1 VTVTS
6 KLPLCAAQLANPSYG
21 VIGLNYREVGTPE
34 HLTREVS
41 VCPRTT
47 VSQMLNGLQSHPWDA
62 HVTSSMRRSP
72 ATSRR
77 QTSWGPLAFPQVC
90 APPLLSTLY
99 ALAALAACC
108 CMPCCRLYHSLT
120 IAACCCM
127 PCCRL
132 YHSLTIAA
140 YYFRRIPK
148 CACVWVECVRDA
160 PSFSGL
166 WSHVHACMWLPIR
179 T

>member
-1 VTVTS
+1 MSTHDRQSDVEWFAVPSLGCSCYFIYAQVPCNFTPANDLGPVG
-6 KLPLCAAQLANPSYG
+6 LPPGLCAAFTFHS
-21 VIGLNYREVGTPE
+21 VI
-34 HLTREVS
+34 
-41 VCPRTT
+41 
-47 VSQMLNGLQSHPWDA
+47 
-62 HVTSSMRRSP
+62 
-72 ATSRR
+72 
-77 QTSWGPLAFPQVC
+77 
-90 APPLLSTLY
+90 TLY
-99 ALAALAACC
+99 ALAAL
-108 CMPCCRLYHSLT
+108 
-120 IAACCCM
+120 AACCCM

-148 CACVWVECVRDA
+148 CACVWVECVRDV